1 MGSHLLKM
9 DFYIAEKLV
18 KKIKF
23 DVSAI
28 FDHKYLTLFR
38 VCSGITLWSVGGHYG
53 PDWF

>member
-9 DFYIAEKLV
+9 DFYMVEKLV

-28 FDHKYLTLFR
+28 FDLKYLSSF
-38 VCSGITLWSVGGHYG
+38 
-53 PDWF
+53 